1 MTSEE
6 WILIGVVTAALGLI
20 ASSRLRPDVVALLV
34 LLALGVTGL
43 VTPEEAFSGFGRS
56 AIITIVSLFVITE
69 GLNATG
75 VVQNIADRIRL
86 LSGSS
91 EVRLVIIVM
100 GAGALLSLVMI
111 SIAAGAML
119 MPAVVQV
126 ARDANVRASK
136 LLIPLAFGTLVGG
149 MATYFT
155 TANIIVSDVLQENG
169 LGGLT
174 MVDFLATG
182 GLVAIAALVF
192 MTIWGRRMLPDRE
205 SPSGSVSAA
214 ALSRSLRET
223 YRLDDRLWEVRV
235 PPGSRLVNMSL
246 DRSGIGEE
254 AGVTV
259 VAIWRDHHAI
269 LAPAPNE
276 RLRAGDYLLTLGT
289 EDRVRKLAEW
299 GVSVGRNNG
308 IKNTQHDYSVDLTEV
323 VIPPRSNAI
332 GKTLKEL
339 RFRNKYGLTAVAL
352 WREGRSVRTD
362 VGLRPLQVG
371 DAVLMV
377 GPAQAIRALS
387 EERDFLVLQSGHAY
401 RPPRPHKATWATAIT
416 AVVLVATILNIIP
429 VAVGM
434 LAGAVAMVLTGCLSM
449 DDAYNAVEWRVI
461 VLIAGMLPV
470 SIAMTKTGLASQ
482 IATVLVTAL
491 QSSGNLAVVGGLFL
505 MTVLITQ
512 LLGGQVTALIVAPIA
527 VTTALQTGLNPHAV
541 GVAVAIACSAAFLTP
556 LGHPVNILMMGP
568 GGYTFNDF
576 LKPGFWM
583 TVISTVAVLVGM
595 IVFWGIR

>member
-1 MTSEE
+1 
-6 WILIGVVTAALGLI
+6 
-20 ASSRLRPDVVALLV
+20 RLRPDVVALLV

-387 EERDFLVLQSGHAY
+387 
-401 RPPRPHKATWATAIT
+401 
-416 AVVLVATILNIIP
+416 
-429 VAVGM
+429 
-434 LAGAVAMVLTGCLSM
+434 
-449 DDAYNAVEWRVI
+449 
-461 VLIAGMLPV
+461 
-470 SIAMTKTGLASQ
+470 
-482 IATVLVTAL
+482 
-491 QSSGNLAVVGGLFL
+491 
-505 MTVLITQ
+505 
-512 LLGGQVTALIVAPIA
+512 
-527 VTTALQTGLNPHAV
+527 
-541 GVAVAIACSAAFLTP
+541 
-556 LGHPVNILMMGP
+556 
-568 GGYTFNDF
+568 
-576 LKPGFWM
+576 
-583 TVISTVAVLVGM
+583 
-595 IVFWGIR
+595 